1 MHDFIVY
8 EPKDINIVRL
18 RHLQKRMQNRKASIC
33 SQRAVLYTAS
43 FKQSEGEPY
52 ILRKAKAFAYTL
64 RNMDIYIE
72 PDSLIFG
79 NQASRNFAA
88 PIFPEYSIDWVIN
101 ELDEFEKREGDVF
114 SIDEKT
120 KRELR
125 LIAPY
130 WHGHTHEDDV
140 NRHMIDNIL
149 LAEKQGVIHRGGIS
163 MSGDG
168 HIVPDYPTLLKKGFR
183 QIINE
188 AREKMKDGSL
198 SKEQEYFYK
207 SVIISLEGVLDFFK
221 RYSKL
226 ADEEAKKCNDLIRK
240 KELLEIADMASDM
253 MEQGARNFY
262 EAVEVSYM
270 VHMLQ
275 MIESNGHSFC
285 YGRFDQYMYPYYKK
299 DLKDGKITK
308 DQALEIITHMFI
320 MNSSCNK
327 VRPYGHTKFS
337 QGYPLY
343 SNLVVGG
350 LKPNGEDGTND
361 LSYLCIEAM
370 NLTALAEP
378 NFSAR
383 IHAKTPRK
391 FIEAC
396 AKLIRTGCGMPSMF
410 NDEVASKGLED
421 LGISHEDAL
430 DYCPIGC
437 VETGVPGK
445 YGHRATGM
453 TYVNWGKVLE
463 ILLHNGYDPNTKIR
477 LLKVSDSESMH
488 SNFKNYNEL
497 WQTWEN
503 FLKYYSDLSVECD
516 KICDTYLAKYDASPF
531 ASCLIQNSM
540 KLGKTLKEGGCKYDV
555 ISQSNIGPSVV
566 GNSLMSIKKM
576 VFDENKITF
585 DELLDAMDDNWTSKK
600 SQYIRKLCMKTPK
613 FGNDNDEVD
622 EEIEYKNIKKKKK
635 TKKKKILLI
644 LKILFFLI
652 LLFVIFIFLFFKT
665 SLFQKYKELWVE
677 TAMSTMNHQFL
688 ATWFLSEDEIN
699 KILKKSE
706 VQNNENSNSDNV
718 TISNE
723 KEKNKKEISLEKI
736 TGKNYVGFVMTI
748 PDASKVKLVDG
759 RKSSRGSKL
768 SEIVTSNNAIA
779 GINAGGFSDDGGVGA
794 GNLLNTATI
803 MNKTLQ
809 YGNKTSRYSFIGLSS
824 DSKLVLGKYT
834 YQEALNHK
842 IESAIEF
849 GPYLIVNGKN
859 QISNSNSGRNP
870 T

>member
-140 NRHMIDNIL
+140 NRHMIDNVL

-327 VRPYGHTKFS
+327 ARPYGHTKFS

-350 LKPNGEDGTND
+350 LKSNGEDGTND

-437 VETGVPGK
+437 VETGIPGK

-622 EEIEYKNIKKKKK
+622 NIVKDVFNSYLKLLPSYKTLRTGKGPEVSCYTMSTSNITSYVPNGFVVGATPDGRMAGSPLNEGCSPTQGTDKNGPTAVINSVSKLPNEKVAAGQLLNMRFLPDSLEGEEQLNKFID
-635 TKKKKILLI
+635 
-644 LKILFFLI
+644 FLI
-652 LLFVIFIFLFFKT
+652 VSQKKGVYHNQFNVISTEVLLD
-665 SLFQKYKELWVE
+665 
-677 TAMSTMNHQFL
+677 A
-688 ATWFLSEDEIN
+688 
-699 KILKKSE
+699 KKNPE
-706 VQNNENSNSDNV
+706 
-718 TISNE
+718 
-723 KEKNKKEISLEKI
+723 
-736 TGKNYVGFVMTI
+736 
-748 PDASKVKLVDG
+748 
-759 RKSSRGSKL
+759 
-768 SEIVTSNNAIA
+768 
-779 GINAGGFSDDGGVGA
+779 
-794 GNLLNTATI
+794 
-803 MNKTLQ
+803 
-809 YGNKTSRYSFIGLSS
+809 
-824 DSKLVLGKYT
+824 KYT
-834 YQEALNHK
+834 D
-842 IESAIEF
+842 
-849 GPYLIVNGKN
+849 LIVRVAGYCAQFVSLMPQAQDAIIARTQNE
-859 QISNSNSGRNP
+859 I
-870 T
+870 